1 MLFARISQ
9 QKLFLLSLLIIFFVL
24 FVFFKWPVVFKVSR
38 KSEKCVVYSPAFPS
52 EGGPGCS
59 LRCVSRKGEEAKR
72 SYGPVFYNKF
82 HSWPSELIENI
93 KIAASILKQFGQ
105 PRSLDTEG
113 GRDLHVTFDYYCCY
127 TEEEAVKI
135 GKFLK
140 SYSWTPHEVWFD
152 KIECAI
158 HGYGDAVSLV
168 LMADKKSQQ
177 ELTRWALK
185 NERDL
190 EVTTGLKKNIPHTQL
205 QDFHMTLG
213 TVNQSSF
220 PVQSAVEEINRVI
233 PPGKWH
239 KSPVFLQRPICKRC
253 EKVMQANAQR

>member
-1 MLFARISQ
+1 MLFQLFARIGQ

-24 FVFFKWPVVFKVSR
+24 FVLFKWPVVFRISR
-38 KSEKCVVYSPAFPS
+38 KSEKCLLYSPAFPNLGRAGCKIRCIEK
-52 EGGPGCS
+52 EGKETATY
-59 LRCVSRKGEEAKR
+59 VAA
-72 SYGPVFYNKF
+72 FYTDD
-82 HSWPSELIENI
+82 HDWPEELIDNM
-93 KIAASILKQFGQ
+93 KVAASILKRYGH
-105 PRSLDTEG
+105 PKTLDTDR
-113 GRDLHVTFDYYCCY
+113 GRHLHISFDYYCCY

-140 SYSWTPHEVWFD
+140 SYSWTSHEVWFD

-177 ELTRWALK
+177 ELTRWVLK

-190 EVTTGLKKNIPHTQL
+190 EVKTGVQKHIPHTQL
-205 QDFHMTLG
+205 QGFHMTLA

-220 PVQSAVEEINRVI
+220 PVQSAVEEINRVL
-233 PPGKWH
+233 PRGKWH
-239 KSPVFLQRPICKRC
+239 KSPVFVQQPVFQGL
-253 EKVMQANAQR
+253 

>member
-9 QKLFLLSLLIIFFVL
+9 QKLFLLSLLNIFFVL
-24 FVFFKWPVVFKVSR
+24 FVLFKWPVVFRVSR
-38 KSEKCVVYSPAFPS
+38 KSEKCLVYSPAFPS
-52 EGGPGCS
+52 LGRAGCKIRCIEKEGKATATY
-59 LRCVSRKGEEAKR
+59 VAAFYEE
-72 SYGPVFYNKF
+72 N
-82 HSWPSELIENI
+82 HDWPEELVENM
-93 KIAASILKQFGQ
+93 KVAAAILKRYGQ
-105 PRSLDTEG
+105 PKTLDKDR
-113 GRDLHVTFDYYCCY
+113 GRHLHISFDYYCCY
-127 TEEEAVKI
+127 TEEQAVKI

-152 KIECAI
+152 KMECAI

-177 ELTRWALK
+177 ELTRLALK

-190 EVTTGLKKNIPHTQL
+190 EVTTGLKKRIPHTQL

-239 KSPVFLQRPICKRC
+239 KSPVFLQRPMCERC
-253 EKVMQANAQR
+253 EKVMQANTQR